1 MKDSAELTATT
12 IRANAQTSANERTK
26 LEAIYDRQ
34 SEINRYILRLC
45 SVVYGPISRNSL
57 LTCLNRALPK
67 DTNPFTAA
75 KLKTSLDLLV
85 AQNLLMVDSNMGPK
99 CVPALV
105 ELATREAI
113 VRREFELFVAAIQ
126 QTMPVRTG
134 YRGGRQ
140 FTNRNEFIR
149 EVRIGLYRGD
159 KGFVAK
165 QLEDYN
171 DYSYDRSFNFAELLA
186 TIFNNPFEPEWLN
199 NLAPELA
206 EMTLNSIFSDSVFN
220 LTPVSEV
227 LAWLQESYSNKVDAA
242 KQSVPDNR
250 QNTFRRRLLTNQLL
264 MRGQLKEVHLRIAHL
279 ENPALSAMGW
289 LKFLEGDDAQ
299 AILYFEQSLATA
311 KPKAG
316 KRPALFDNLQG
327 LIFILALIRTG
338 TPEAWQQAEAYA
350 GQIAKQN
357 GHWLQSSGRRLESVL
372 KMQLGKI
379 TQAEAVTACQVDF
392 SAASHS
398 VSLLIGSLCLYWVDK
413 DGAKKKLPTILL
425 ALCDRSQSCG
435 YGWIASE
442 AAEILARLDPK
453 YQERAEQLRAEL
465 GLKTVVDAIHTQE
478 SWELCL
484 TALSNF
490 GRVEPTVATD
500 RRLVWLLTMYGSNSY
515 YLEPREQ
522 KIGAKGDWSK
532 GRPIALK
539 RLLNPSSFGYFSPQD
554 IRVCNEIESEY
565 QYSRY
570 GGEMEY
576 KFSENAIAELIGHPL
591 VFWEDTPQVSI
602 EIMGGEPALVV
613 QKTEQGINI
622 QLVPPMRQD
631 LGIVIVKETP
641 TKVRVTKV
649 TAEYRKIAALIGDRL
664 QVPAE
669 AQERVLA
676 AISNIA
682 QIVTVHSDIGG
693 GASNARCVEA
703 SPQPHLHLLPING
716 GGLKVSLLVRPFE
729 TGGPYFQPGHGSEIV
744 IAEVAGERLQT
755 NRLLEKEQSLAQAI
769 LKACSTLEN
778 WESTDSEW
786 LISDPESCLELL
798 LELQTLE
805 DLAVIEWPE
814 GEKLRIKQRA
824 DISNFSMQINR
835 NQNWFEANGELQ
847 LDGDQ
852 VLNMRQLMDLLS
864 TTSGRFIPL
873 GDGEFLALTE
883 NFRKQLDELRAFSH
897 KQGDGVRFHPLAG
910 AVMQDLFEEVGQLK
924 TDKHWKAQVKKLKE
938 LPDFHP
944 KLPSTLQAELRDYQ
958 VEGFRWLSQLAHWGV
973 GACLADDM
981 GLGKTVQTLAA
992 ILNRAMDGPTLILA
1006 PTSVCTNWI
1015 GEAEKFAPTLN
1026 LLQLGTG
1033 DRQETLD
1040 RLQPFD
1046 LLICSY
1052 GLLQQE
1058 DVGKMLAEVEW
1069 ETIVLD
1075 EAQAIKNAATK
1086 RSQAAMRL
1094 KGKFKVLTTGT
1105 PIENHLGELWNLF
1118 QFTNPGLLGSL
1129 DDFNQKF
1136 ANPIERQQEP
1146 MARLRL
1152 KQLIQPFIL
1161 RRTKSQVL
1169 AELPSRT
1176 EIVLHVELSREEQLF
1191 YEALRQEAL
1200 EKLSDSQANA
1210 GQKHLQVLA
1219 EIMRLRR
1226 ACCNPKL
1233 VKPQLNLVSSKL
1245 ELFGET
1251 LEELLDNGHKAL
1263 VFSQFVDHL
1272 TIVREYL
1279 DRQNI
1284 SYQYLDGSTP
1294 AKERKRRV
1302 DAFQA
1307 GEGDVFLI
1315 SLKAGGTGLNLTAAD
1330 YVIHMDPWWNPAVE
1344 DQASD
1349 RAHRIGQQRPVTI
1362 YRLVAKDTI
1371 EDKIVALHQH
1381 KRDLANSLLE
1391 GTEMSG
1397 KVSTEQLLQLI
1408 RGD

>member
-1 MKDSAELTATT
+1 MKESVDLTATNLE
-12 IRANAQTSANERTK
+12 RAKIEKVYDLQTD
-26 LEAIYDRQ
+26 L
-34 SEINRYILRLC
+34 NRYILRLC

-57 LTCLNRALPK
+57 LACLNRALPK
-67 DTNPFTAA
+67 GTPVFTAA

-85 AQNLLMVDSNMGPK
+85 AQNLLIVDNNMGPK
-99 CVPALV
+99 CSHLLV

-113 VRREFELFVAAIQ
+113 VRREFDLFVTAIQ
-126 QTMPVRTG
+126 QTMPIRTG

-140 FTNRNEFIR
+140 FSSRSELIR

-159 KGFVAK
+159 RGFVAK

-171 DYSYDRSFNFAELLA
+171 DYSYDRTFNFADLLC
-186 TIFNNPFEPEWLN
+186 TIFNNPFEPEWLE

-220 LTPVSEV
+220 LTPVPDV
-227 LAWLQESYSNKVDAA
+227 LDWLQNIAPQDVAA
-242 KQSVPDNR
+242 LTQTAKENR
-250 QNTFRRRLLTNQLL
+250 QSTFRRRLLTNQLL
-264 MRGQLKEVHLRIAHL
+264 LRGQLGEVQERIAAT
-279 ENPALSAMGW
+279 ETPAFSALGW

-299 AILYFEQSLATA
+299 SILHFEQSLAA
-311 KPKAG
+311 ARPKAG
-316 KRPALFDNLQG
+316 KRPSLFENLPG
-327 LIFILALIRTG
+327 LIYILALMRTG
-338 TPEAWQQAEAYA
+338 TTEAWQQAEIYA
-350 GQIAKQN
+350 GQVAKQN
-357 GHWLQSSGRRLESVL
+357 GHWLQSSGRRLEIVL
-372 KMQLGKI
+372 KLQLGKI
-379 TQAEAVTACQVDF
+379 SQAEALAACNADF
-392 SAASHS
+392 SPAAHS
-398 VSLLIGSLCLYWVDK
+398 VALLIGSLCLYWIDK
-413 DGAKKKLPTILL
+413 EGSKQRLPTIL
-425 ALCDRSQSCG
+425 ANLCDRATVCG

-442 AAEILARLDPK
+442 AAEILARLDQRCQP
-453 YQERAEQLRAEL
+453 RAEQLRESL
-465 GLKTVVDAIHTQE
+465 GLKTAVGAIHTQE
-478 SWELCL
+478 AWELCL

-490 GRVEPTVATD
+490 GKVEPAAATD
-500 RRLVWLLTMYGSNSY
+500 RRLIWLLTIYGKSY

-522 KIGAKGDWSK
+522 KINAKGDWSK

-539 RLLNPSSFGYFSPQD
+539 RLLNPGSLGYFSEQD
-554 IRVCNEIESEY
+554 CRVCGAIEGEY

-576 KFSENAIAELIGHPL
+576 SFSENALFELIGHPS
-591 VFWEDTPQVSI
+591 VFWAETPQIGV

-613 QKTEQGINI
+613 QKTAEGINL
-622 QLVPPMRQD
+622 QLVPALAQD
-631 LGIVIVKETP
+631 VGIVVVKETP
-641 TKVRVTKV
+641 TKVRVTKM

-676 AISNIA
+676 AINNIA

-693 GASNARCVEA
+693 GASNARYLEA
-703 SPQPHLHLLPING
+703 ASQPHLHLLPLNG
-716 GGLKVSLLVRPFE
+716 GLRVSMLVRPFE

-744 IAEVAGERLQT
+744 IAEVDGERLQT
-755 NRLLEKEQSLAQAI
+755 NRLLQEEQDLANAVVR
-769 LKACSTLEN
+769 ACPTLAN
-778 WESTDSEW
+778 WESIDSEW

-798 LELQTLE
+798 LEFQTLE

-814 GEKLRIKQRA
+814 GEKMRIRQRA
-824 DISNFSMQINR
+824 DISGFSMRINR
-835 NQNWFEANGELQ
+835 QQDWFEATGELQ
-847 LDGDQ
+847 LDDDQ
-852 VLNMRQLMDLLS
+852 VLNMRQLMELLS
-864 TTSGRFIPL
+864 SSSGRFIPL
-873 GDGEFLALTE
+873 GNGEFLALTE

-910 AVMQDLFEEVGQLK
+910 AVMQDLFDEVGQLE
-924 TDKHWKAQVKKLKE
+924 TDRHWKAQVKKLKD
-938 LPDFHP
+938 LPNFQP

-958 VEGFRWLSQLAHWGV
+958 VDGFRWLSQLAHWGV

-992 ILNRAMDGPTLILA
+992 ILNRAPNGPTLILA
-1006 PTSVCTNWI
+1006 PTSVCTNWL

-1033 DRQETLD
+1033 DRKEALAQ
-1040 RLQPFD
+1040 LQPFD
-1046 LLICSY
+1046 LMVCSY

-1086 RSQAAMRL
+1086 RSQAAMKL
-1094 KGKFKVLTTGT
+1094 QGKFKVLTTGT

-1129 DDFNQKF
+1129 DDFNHKF
-1136 ANPIERQQEP
+1136 ANPIERQQDA
-1146 MARLRL
+1146 MARMRL

-1169 AELPSRT
+1169 SELPSRT
-1176 EIVLHVELSREEQLF
+1176 EIVLHVELSKEEKLF
-1191 YEALRQEAL
+1191 YEALRREAL
-1200 EKLSDSQANA
+1200 EKLADSSANA

-1279 DRQNI
+1279 DKQNI

-1362 YRLVAKDTI
+1362 YRLVAKETI

>member
-1 MKDSAELTATT
+1 MKESVDLTA
-12 IRANAQTSANERTK
+12 ANLERDK
-26 LEAIYDRQ
+26 LEKVYDLQ
-34 SEINRYILRLC
+34 TDLNRYILRLC
-45 SVVYGPISRNSL
+45 SVVYGPISRNNL
-57 LTCLNRALPK
+57 LACLNRALPK
-67 DTNPFTAA
+67 NTPAFTAA
-75 KLKTSLDLLV
+75 KLKTNLDLLV
-85 AQNLLMVDSNMGPK
+85 AQNLLLVDNNMGPK
-99 CVPALV
+99 CTPLLV

-113 VRREFELFVAAIQ
+113 VRREFDLFVNAVQ
-126 QTMPVRTG
+126 QTMPIRTG

-140 FTNRNEFIR
+140 FTTRNELIR

-171 DYSYDRSFNFAELLA
+171 DYSYDRTFNFADLLC
-186 TIFNNPFEPEWLN
+186 TIFNNPFEPEWLD

-220 LTPVSEV
+220 LTPIPEV
-227 LAWLQESYSNKVDAA
+227 LDWLKSKAPQDFAPIIQTA
-242 KQSVPDNR
+242 KDDRRS
-250 QNTFRRRLLTNQLL
+250 TFRRRLLINQLL
-264 MRGQLKEVHLRIAHL
+264 TRGQLAAAREWIAAT
-279 ENPALSAMGW
+279 ETPAFSAMGW

-299 AILYFEQSLATA
+299 AIQYFEQSLAATR
-311 KPKAG
+311 PKAG
-316 KRPALFDNLQG
+316 QRPALFENLPG
-327 LIFILALIRTG
+327 LIYILALLRTG
-338 TPEAWQQAEAYA
+338 TPEAWQQAEIYA
-350 GQIAKQN
+350 GQVAKQN
-357 GHWLQSSGRRLESVL
+357 GHWLQSSGRRLEIVL
-372 KMQLGKI
+372 KLQLGKI
-379 TQAEAVTACQVDF
+379 SQAEALAACDMDF
-392 SAASHS
+392 SPTSHS
-398 VSLLIGSLCLYWVDK
+398 VALLIGSLCLYWIDK
-413 DGAKKKLPTILL
+413 DGSKQKLPTLL
-425 ALCDRSQSCG
+425 ANLWDRAEACG

-442 AAEILARLDPK
+442 AAEILARLDRHYRP
-453 YQERAEQLRAEL
+453 RADQLRTSLE
-465 GLKTVVDAIHTQE
+465 LKTAVGAIHTQE
-478 SWELCL
+478 AWELCL

-490 GRVEPTVATD
+490 GKKVEPTVAAD
-500 RRLVWLLTMYGSNSY
+500 RRLIWLLSLYGKSY

-522 KIGAKGDWSK
+522 KINAKGDWSK

-539 RLLNPSSFGYFSPQD
+539 RLLTPASLGYLSPQD
-554 IRVCNEIESEY
+554 CQVCGTIESEY

-570 GGEMEY
+570 GGDTEY
-576 KFSENAIAELIGHPL
+576 RFSETAIFELIGHPL
-591 VFWEDTPQVSI
+591 VFWADTPQIGV
-602 EIMGGEPALVV
+602 EVLGGEPALVV
-613 QKTEQGINI
+613 QKTTIGITL
-622 QLVPPMRQD
+622 QLVPALSQEG
-631 LGIVIVKETP
+631 GIVVVKETP
-641 TKVRVTKV
+641 TKVRVTKM

-676 AISNIA
+676 AINNIA

-693 GASNARCVEA
+693 GASNARSVEA
-703 SPQPHLHLLPING
+703 SSQPHLHLLPING
-716 GGLKVSLLVRPFE
+716 GLRVSMLVRPFE

-744 IAEVAGERLQT
+744 IAEVEGERLQT
-755 NRLLEKEQSLAQAI
+755 NRLLAEEQDLAHAVMR
-769 LKACSTLEN
+769 ACPTLAN
-778 WESTDSEW
+778 WEAVDSEW

-814 GEKLRIKQRA
+814 GEKMRIRQRA
-824 DISNFSMQINR
+824 DISSFSMRIERQ
-835 NQNWFEANGELQ
+835 QDWFAATGELQ
-847 LDGDQ
+847 LDDDQ
-852 VLNMRQLMDLLS
+852 VLNMRQLMELLS
-864 TTSGRFIPL
+864 TSPGRFIQL

-910 AVMQDLFEEVGQLK
+910 VAMQDLFEEVGQLE
-924 TDKHWKAQVKKLKE
+924 TDRHWQAHIKKLQD
-938 LPDFHP
+938 LPNFQP
-944 KLPSTLQAELRDYQ
+944 QIPTTLQAELRDYQ
-958 VEGFRWLSQLAHWGV
+958 VDGFRWLSQLAHWGV

-992 ILNRAMDGPTLILA
+992 ILNRAPQGPTLILA
-1006 PTSVCTNWI
+1006 PTSVCTNWL
-1015 GEAEKFAPTLN
+1015 GEAERFAPTLN
-1026 LLQLGTG
+1026 LLQLGAG
-1033 DRQETLD
+1033 DRKEVLAQ
-1040 RLQPFD
+1040 LQPFD
-1046 LLICSY
+1046 LMVCSY

-1058 DVGKMLAEVEW
+1058 DVGKMLAEIEW

-1075 EAQAIKNAATK
+1075 EAQAIKNATTK
-1086 RSQAAMRL
+1086 RSQAAMKL
-1094 KGKFKVLTTGT
+1094 QGKFKVLTTGT

-1129 DDFNQKF
+1129 DDFNHKF
-1136 ANPIERQQEP
+1136 ANPIERLQDP
-1146 MARLRL
+1146 IARLRL

-1169 AELPSRT
+1169 SELPSRT
-1176 EIVLHVELSREEQLF
+1176 EIVLHVELSKEEKLF
-1191 YEALRQEAL
+1191 YEALRREAL
-1200 EKLSDSQANA
+1200 EKLADSTANA

-1233 VKPQLNLVSSKL
+1233 VKPQLKLASSKL

-1279 DRQNI
+1279 DGQKI

-1294 AKERKRRV
+1294 AKERKQRV
-1302 DAFQA
+1302 DAFQSGA
-1307 GEGDVFLI
+1307 GDVFLI

-1362 YRLVAKDTI
+1362 YRLVAKETI

>member
-1 MKDSAELTATT
+1 MKDSAELTAMTT
-12 IRANAQTSANERTK
+12 ERTK

-67 DTNPFTAA
+67 DTQPFTAT

-85 AQNLLMVDSNMGPK
+85 AQNLLTVDSNMGPK
-99 CVPALV
+99 CIPALV
-105 ELATREAI
+105 EIATRESI
-113 VRREFELFVAAIQ
+113 VRREFDLFVTAIQ

-140 FTNRNEFIR
+140 FTNRNELIR

-171 DYSYDRSFNFAELLA
+171 DYSYDRAFNFAELLA
-186 TIFNNPFEPEWLN
+186 TVFNNPFEPEWLD

-220 LTPVSEV
+220 LTPVPEV
-227 LAWLQESYSNKVDAA
+227 LGWLQDIYSNQAEIVEHSA
-242 KQSVPDNR
+242 KEIR
-250 QNTFRRRLLTNQLL
+250 QHTFRRRLLTNQLL
-264 MRGQLKEVHLRIAHL
+264 MRGQLAAVRLQIANL
-279 ENPALSAMGW
+279 ETPALSALGW

-299 AILYFEQSLATA
+299 SILYFEQSLAA
-311 KPKAG
+311 SKPKLG
-316 KRPALFDNLQG
+316 KRPSLFDNLHG
-327 LIFILALIRTG
+327 LIFILALMRTG
-338 TPEAWQQAEAYA
+338 TMEAWQQAETYA

-357 GHWLQSSGRRLESVL
+357 GHWLQSSGRRLEIIL

-379 TQAEAVTACQVDF
+379 TQAEAVATCHMDF
-392 SAASHS
+392 SVSSHS
-398 VSLLIGSLCLYWVDK
+398 LSLLISSLCMYWIDK
-413 DGAKKKLPTILL
+413 DAAKQELPTILSS
-425 ALCDRSQSCG
+425 LCDRAKNCG

-442 AAEILARLDPK
+442 AAEILARLDSR
-453 YQERAEQLRAEL
+453 YQGLAEELRMEL
-465 GLKTVVDAIHTQE
+465 GLKTVVNAIHTQE

-490 GRVEPTVATD
+490 GRVEPTISTD
-500 RRLVWLLTMYGSNSY
+500 RRLVWLLTLYGNNSY

-522 KIGAKGDWSK
+522 KISAKGDWSK

-539 RLLNPSSFGYFSPQD
+539 RLLNPSSFGYFSAQD
-554 IRVCNEIESEY
+554 VQVCKQIESEY

-570 GGEMEY
+570 GGDMEY
-576 KFSENAIAELIGHPL
+576 SFSENAIAELIGHPL
-591 VFWEDTPQVSI
+591 VFWEDTPHINI

-613 QKTEQGINI
+613 QKTEQGINL
-622 QLVPPMRQD
+622 QLVPPIKAD

-693 GASNARCVEA
+693 GASNARFVEA
-703 SPQPHLHLLPING
+703 SAQPHLHLLPVN
-716 GGLKVSLLVRPFE
+716 GGLKVSLLVRPFAS
-729 TGGPYFQPGHGSEIV
+729 GGPYFQPSHGSEIV
-744 IAEVAGERLQT
+744 IAEVDGERLQT
-755 NRLLEKEQSLAQAI
+755 NRLLEKEQALAHAI
-769 LKACSTLEN
+769 LQACPTLEN

-798 LELQTLE
+798 LEIQMLE

-824 DISNFSMQINR
+824 DIGNFSMQINR

-852 VLNMRQLMDLLS
+852 VLNMRQLMELLS
-864 TTSGRFIPL
+864 TNSGRFIPL
-873 GDGEFLALTE
+873 GNGEFLALTE

-910 AVMQDLFEEVGQLK
+910 AVMQNLFDEVGQLT
-924 TDKHWKAQVKKLKE
+924 TDRHWKAQVKKLKE
-938 LPDFHP
+938 LPNFHP
-944 KLPSTLQAELRDYQ
+944 QLPSTLQAELRDYQ

-992 ILNRAMDGPTLILA
+992 ILNRAMNGPTLILA

-1015 GEAEKFAPTLN
+1015 GEAERFAPTLN
-1026 LLQLGTG
+1026 LLQLGIS

-1040 RLQPFD
+1040 NLQPFD

-1058 DVGKMLAEVEW
+1058 EVGKMLAEIEW

-1086 RSQAAMRL
+1086 RSQAAMKL

-1152 KQLIQPFIL
+1152 KHLIQPFIL

-1169 AELPSRT
+1169 SELPSRT
-1176 EIVLHVELSREEQLF
+1176 EIVLHVELSKEEQLF
-1191 YEALRQEAL
+1191 YEALRQEAI
-1200 EKLSDSQANA
+1200 EKLSDSTANA

-1251 LEELLDNGHKAL
+1251 LAELLDNGHKAL

-1302 DAFQA
+1302 DDFQA
-1307 GEGDVFLI
+1307 GQGDVFLI